1 MDLFVVHYTD
11 RNGAPAKSAAM
22 PQSVAASYAR
32 NVRDPKIVAVEVGGV
47 AAPVVVQRVAPGTA
61 GDQYEATRKHL
72 AKAPPPW
79 ATKAGREG
87 LAAMRVALDTAEA
100 REARSPRWR

>member
-1 MDLFVVHYTD
+1 MLFVVHYTD

-22 PQSVAASYAR
+22 PHNIAASYAR
-32 NVRDPKIVAVEVGGV
+32 NVSNPRIVAVEVGGV

-61 GDQYEATRKHL
+61 GDQYAATKAFM
-72 AKAPPPW
+72 AKAPKPW
-79 ATKAGREG
+79 YTAEGRRG
-87 LAAMRVALDTAEA
+87 LAEMRIALDTSEA